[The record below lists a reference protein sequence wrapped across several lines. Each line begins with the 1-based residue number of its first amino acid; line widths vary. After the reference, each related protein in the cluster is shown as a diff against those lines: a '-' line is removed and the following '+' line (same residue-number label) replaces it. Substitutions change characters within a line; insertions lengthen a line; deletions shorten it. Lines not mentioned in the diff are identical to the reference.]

1 MSLAI
6 RDSASR
12 VADAAREIGGDVATA
27 LAWLEAARGDISRNR
42 PSVSH
47 APDAVRVPTAGAVHE
62 SEWRRAAGDRQG
74 NGKTMKRIEIYT
86 KDWCAFSA
94 RAKALL
100 DAKGLDYHEIDVT
113 SDAAREREM
122 IARSG
127 RRTVPQVFIDGE
139 PFGGSDDLARL
150 EATGALDRILGGDL
164 SRRRPARAA

>member
-6 RDSASR
+6 RDSASG

-27 LAWLEAARGDISRNR
+27 LQWLEAARSDIRSNR

-47 APDAVRVPTAGAVHE
+47 ALDAVRVPAP
-62 SEWRRAAGDRQG
+62 GDTQG
-74 NGKTMKRIEIYT
+74 NGMTMKGIEIYT
-86 KDWCAFSA
+86 KDWCGFSV

-113 SDAAREREM
+113 EDSVREREM

-139 PFGGSDDLARL
+139 PVGGSDDLARL
-150 EATGALDRILGGDL
+150 EASGALDRILGRDV
-164 SRRRPARAA
+164 SRRSAARAA